1 MNTLIR
7 KIAKKTVI
15 VQSISLAISVL
26 LTPIAYASSK
36 DDPVLTKFMLDKFE
50 VRNADGSNPLVWEG
64 EAWIGQ
70 DLNKL
75 WLKSEG
81 ERVDGKIE
89 ESETELLYSRAIA
102 PFWDVQAGIRHDEVE
117 DESRDYATIGI
128 KGLAP
133 YYFETDASVSFGKNG
148 QTKLNASAEYELML
162 TQKLV
167 LSPEIEFN
175 AYGKEDIAMGV
186 GSGLSNIEAGLRLR
200 YEIKREF
207 APYIGVNWN
216 KKFGT
221 TADLAENQGLNASD
235 TQLVAGVRAWF

>member
-1 MNTLIR
+1 MKNNLSKSIFKRTFVLSS
-7 KIAKKTVI
+7 IALA
-15 VQSISLAISVL
+15 ISLA
-26 LTPIAYASSK
+26 TPMTQASSK

-75 WLKSEG
+75 WFKSGG

-148 QTKLNASAEYELML
+148 QTKLNASAEYELMFS
-162 TQKLV
+162 QKLI
-167 LSPEIEFN
+167 LSPEIEVN
-175 AYGKEDIAMGV
+175 AYGKDDIAMGV
-186 GSGLSNIEAGLRLR
+186 GSGLSNVEAGLRLR

-221 TADLAENQGLNASD
+221 TADIAQSNGQDSSD

>member
-1 MNTLIR
+1 MKNNTF
-7 KIAKKTVI
+7 KPTAI
-15 VQSISLAISVL
+15 VYAISLAIGILSSSF
-26 LTPIAYASSK
+26 AQASSK
-36 DDPVLTKFMLDKFE
+36 DDPILTKFMLDKFE
-50 VRNADGSNPLVWEG
+50 VRNADGSNPLIWEG

-102 PFWDVQAGIRHDEVE
+102 PFWDAQVGIRHDEVE
-117 DESRDYATIGI
+117 DESRDYATIAI

-148 QTKLNASAEYELML
+148 QTKINASAEYELMF

-175 AYGKEDIAMGV
+175 AYGKDDIAMGV

-216 KKFGT
+216 KKFGK
-221 TADLAENQGLNASD
+221 TADIAIGQGADGSD
-235 TQLVAGVRAWF
+235 TQRVAGISAWF